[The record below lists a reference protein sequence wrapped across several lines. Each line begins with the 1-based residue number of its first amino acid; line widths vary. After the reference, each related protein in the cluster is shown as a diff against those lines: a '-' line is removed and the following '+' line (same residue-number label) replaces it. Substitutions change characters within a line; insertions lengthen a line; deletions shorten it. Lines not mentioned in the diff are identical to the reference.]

1 MKSKLIQHY
10 FRHIRTSSRYRWAT
24 RRGQQKQWSDLRS
37 DQCQYYSVRSSA
49 GTCTE
54 ILIIHPGPGAWFYS
68 VITSSSLSE
77 CSRVRV
83 REGHPNPTNQS
94 ANPSEKKQQ
103 RMSFASENWSHNLFR
118 AQQYHFES
126 QWLKA
131 RSLLQMIQMRWEDV
145 TVIKQKK
152 TWYKE
157 LMNIFSSCVCVSRNA
172 LKTESIFLV
181 SVYTYVMLCI
191 SICFNPT
198 KIGFRIRF
206 SIVCITV

>member
-24 RRGQQKQWSDLRS
+24 RRRQQKKWSDLRS

-77 CSRVRV
+77 CPRIRG

-94 ANPSEKKQQ
+94 AKPSEKKQQ
-103 RMSFASENWSHNLFR
+103 RKSFASENWSHNLFR
-118 AQQYHFES
+118 AQLQQQYHFES

-131 RSLLQMIQMRWEDV
+131 RSLLQMIQMRWEDSNSNQAKNRD
-145 TVIKQKK
+145 TKNL
-152 TWYKE
+152 W
-157 LMNIFSSCVCVSRNA
+157 IFFHLVCA
-172 LKTESIFLV
+172 FPGTH
-181 SVYTYVMLCI
+181 
-191 SICFNPT
+191 
-198 KIGFRIRF
+198 
-206 SIVCITV
+206 